1 MTTATGNRQIV
12 LRTRAGGI
20 PQADDFELRTG
31 PLPAPG
37 PGQMLVRNR
46 FVAAE
51 PAMRGWI
58 NDESNYWPPVAIGET
73 MRSFAVGEIV
83 ESRADGFAQGDR
95 VTGLFGWQDY
105 AVVEPAAIDRRLAPD
120 EPGPAALGILGLN
133 GLTAYFGMLDICR
146 PAPGETVL
154 VSSAAGAVGSA
165 AAQIAALQGA
175 RVVGIAGGAAKC
187 ARCVEEF
194 GCAAAIDYKTEDVG
208 EALGRLCPDGVDVY
222 FDNVSGAI
230 SNTALRHLR
239 PFARIAVCGTAAI
252 TDWADWPQGPR
263 VERHLLVKRA
273 TMRGFLATDYAPRFA
288 EALAALRGWV
298 ADGRLRYREQILD
311 GLERA
316 PGSIAMLY
324 RGENDGKLV
333 IRL

>member
-1 MTTATGNRQIV
+1 
-12 LRTRAGGI
+12 
-20 PQADDFELRTG
+20 
-31 PLPAPG
+31 
-37 PGQMLVRNR
+37 MLVCNR

-146 PAPGETVL
+146 PAPGDTVL

-208 EALGRLCPDGVDVY
+208 EALGRLCPDGVDAY

-230 SNTALRHLR
+230 SDTALRHLR